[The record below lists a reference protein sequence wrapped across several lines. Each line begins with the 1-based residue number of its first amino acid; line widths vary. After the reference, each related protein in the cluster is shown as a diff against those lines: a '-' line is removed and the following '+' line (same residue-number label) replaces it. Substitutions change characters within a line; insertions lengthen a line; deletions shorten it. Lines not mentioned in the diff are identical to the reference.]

1 MHYASLVP
9 TNEFRAVIEN
19 VVMAALYVMI
29 PVAMIIVALAIK
41 LFFWAVDNGQYED
54 LDSPAHSILFDD
66 EDPMHKAGMKH
77 QPSKKTDGEDQ
88 HND

>member
-1 MHYASLVP
+1 
-9 TNEFRAVIEN
+9 
-19 VVMAALYVMI
+19 MAALYVMI

-66 EDPMHKAGMKH
+66 EDPMHKAGVKNQ
-77 QPSKKTDGEDQ
+77 QPQAADTDTEDQ
-88 HND
+88 HNG